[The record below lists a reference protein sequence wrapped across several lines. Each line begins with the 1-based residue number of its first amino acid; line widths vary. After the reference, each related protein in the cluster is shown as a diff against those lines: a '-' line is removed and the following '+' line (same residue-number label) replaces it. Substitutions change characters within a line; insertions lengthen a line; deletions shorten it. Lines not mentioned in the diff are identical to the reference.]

1 MMIKRYKIS
10 SFTLE
15 ICSPV
20 DFQDVEPFSLFAF
33 DGNEADYTV
42 TVDFS
47 SHLPT
52 TIEKP
57 FFTSDDRT
65 CVFEDGIEQCYYK
78 SRSTT
83 TGYYA
88 RRSVDNKR
96 IRITIDEKYR
106 DMLRADVIF
115 SILGIE
121 GLVAKNNGC
130 IIHSSFIEVN
140 GEAVLFT
147 GPCSIG
153 KSTQANLWREFAG
166 ATVINGDKAI
176 IHEYNGSLYAC
187 GLPFSGSSKDCL
199 NRELPLKAIICLQK
213 APTNTARRLT
223 GDAFLNI
230 YKNCY
235 PVPNSRDL
243 TDTLL
248 DFANTVS
255 ERVPVYEFSCRADES
270 AVRYLERILCL
281 I

>member
-10 SFTLE
+10 GFTLE
-15 ICSPV
+15 ISSPI

-52 TIEKP
+52 TIENP
-57 FFTSDDRT
+57 FFISGDKACT
-65 CVFEDGIEQCYYK
+65 FEDGIEQCYYK
-78 SRSTT
+78 SRSTD

-88 RRSVDNKR
+88 CRSVNNKC

-106 DMLRADVIF
+106 DMLRAEVIF

-121 GLVAKNNGC
+121 KLVAENSGC
-130 IIHSSFIEVN
+130 IIHSSFIEVD
-140 GEAVLFT
+140 GGAVLFT

-153 KSTQANLWREFAG
+153 KSTQANLWRKFAD

-176 IHEYNGSLYAC
+176 IYEHNGDLYAC

-199 NRELPLKAIICLQK
+199 NKKLPLKAIICLQK

-223 GDAFLNI
+223 SDAFLNI

-235 PVPNSRDL
+235 PVPYSRDL
-243 TDTLL
+243 TGTLL
-248 DFANTVS
+248 DFANKVS
-255 ERVPVYEFSCRADES
+255 EQVPVYEFSCRADES

>member
-1 MMIKRYKIS
+1 M
-10 SFTLE
+10 E

-33 DGNEADYTV
+33 DGNGVDYRV

-52 TIEKP
+52 TIENP
-57 FFTSDDRT
+57 FFLSGDKA
-65 CVFEDGIEQCYYK
+65 CVFEDGVEKCYYK

-83 TGYYA
+83 GYYA
-88 RRSVDNKR
+88 CRSMAKKH
-96 IRITIDEKYR
+96 ISITIDEKYR
-106 DMLRADVIF
+106 DMLRAEVIF
-115 SILGIE
+115 SILGVE
-121 GLVAKNNGC
+121 ALVAENNGC

-140 GEAVLFT
+140 DGAVLFT

-176 IHEYNGSLYAC
+176 IRENNGNLFAC

-199 NRELPLKAIICLQK
+199 NKEISLKAIICLQK

-223 GDAFLNI
+223 SDAFLNI

-235 PVPNSRDL
+235 PIPYSRDL
-243 TDTLL
+243 TGTLL
-248 DFANTVS
+248 DFANKVS
-255 ERVPVYEFSCRADES
+255 QQVPVYEFSCRADES